1 VATASSLGDAVG
13 DVHRKLLASVSGQA
27 MARIQRAGGAA
38 GKKAALDEA
47 GKALGGDRAMSG
59 FRGGRVK
66 LGAGYDVSGSLVELN
81 LRPAGVWKLADA
93 GRQKVKPV
101 RPKRRGGKKAILTPW
116 GPKASAKGSRSRG
129 LNVIRHTVAEA
140 ERKVPKAAFDA
151 LQRELRSQFR
161 G

>member
-13 DVHRKLLASVSGQA
+13 DVHRKLVASVSGQA

-47 GKALGGDRAMSG
+47 ASALGGDRAMSG

-66 LGAGYDVSGSLVELN
+66 LGAGYDVSGSVVDVN
-81 LRPAGVWKLADA
+81 LRPAGAWKLADR
-93 GRQKVKPV
+93 GRQTIKPV
-101 RPKRRGGKKAILTPW
+101 RPKRRGGKKALATPW
-116 GPKASAKGSRSRG
+116 GPKASARGSRSRG
-129 LNVIRHTVAEA
+129 LRVIDHTVAEA
-140 ERKVPKAAFDA
+140 QRTVPKAAFEA
-151 LQRELRSQFR
+151 LQREFRSRFR